1 MRRRAASV
9 ISRVLFA
16 VTLLSA
22 TPIQGIT
29 SVPITLDGVYGDWAG
44 PFSDP
49 TNMLGD
55 TIYPNDPDNP
65 NPAQNRDLVLT
76 GYTYDATNAYFYMR
90 RTTAGSNRVDYT
102 VYVDRNGDGIMGPND
117 YVAVFALNGSS
128 YNAGS
133 SGLFRYVPVVPAG
146 DVMGGDGESMP
157 GYEGAAV
164 PGAVVG
170 GFGSGVEFEGS
181 VRWTSIGLPVG
192 APLGLKFNAKGG
204 DNTGI
209 LDTTRRGVSIAPDRS
224 SGGTAGSTAVYT
236 HTVTNSGNA
245 TETIL
250 LEAVSSRGWVTE
262 VRDASGVTT
271 ITSLSVP
278 PGASRTIVVRV
289 DVPLGIADGTRDVT
303 TVRATLQSD
312 PAMTS
317 VVRDTTSIGPI
328 LVIPN
333 REGAMA
339 PGQIAAYTHTITN
352 NTDTTRTVALSTTSD
367 RGWYGAV
374 FAADGV
380 TPLPS
385 MILGPGAST
394 PVVLKVSVPATA
406 TVGTLDVTTLRAED
420 VDTPTARGTGTA
432 STTVRAPL
440 QVEPNRTTASGPGTV
455 VWFEHTVTNSWP
467 TTRSVSLSA
476 ANTGGWTVSVY
487 NASKSVTTST
497 VTLAPQGGSVTVQV
511 RVNVPAGA
519 AEGAV
524 TTTTLSAA
532 SAPHT
537 ASVTG
542 VTTVRRLTT
551 YADAGYASRS
561 TLFRLGETV
570 YARAGGLTSNQQVT
584 FRWVD
589 PTGAIVYT
597 SPTVTADT
605 QGTAV
610 SFRAIAPGAEVG
622 DWTLILRNNAGV
634 EITRSTFTVAYNG
647 TITHLSA
654 TDADPAGRPTTLT
667 AGIENRAGAPMAAST
682 LNYLVWWDADG
693 NGVFGPGDTWA
704 DDTGTGHAYVAPGA
718 HTTRQTSVPVIPANS
733 SWAETPWSIPS
744 ADLPFAG
751 TWRVTANWVA
761 DDGRIIDTRSSTF
774 TVKLATFAM
783 GISANSIDFGVVDP
797 GTSHD
802 SGPITITINASEPF
816 DLTKSVGGS
825 TASLGLTSDL
835 GDQLNQPSGPTTFL
849 DRFRI
854 DVPWS
859 TDPGPYTATVTYTI
873 VAR

>member
-1 MRRRAASV
+1 MV
-9 ISRVLFA
+9 SRVLFA

-29 SVPITLDGVYGDWAG
+29 SVPITLDGQFDDWAA

-49 TNMLGD
+49 ANMLGD
-55 TIYPNDPDNP
+55 TIYPNDPDDP

-76 GYTYDATNAYFYMR
+76 GYTYDATNAYFYLR

-102 VYVDRNGDGIMGPND
+102 VYLDRNGDGIMSAND
-117 YVAVFALNGSS
+117 YVALFAINGSS
-128 YNAGS
+128 FSAGN
-133 SGLFRYVPVVPAG
+133 SGLFRYVPVNPAG
-146 DVMGGDGESMP
+146 DVMGGDGQSMP
-157 GYEGAAV
+157 GSEGTDV
-164 PGAVVG
+164 PGAVLG

-181 VRWTSIGLPVG
+181 VRWTSLGLPSG

-204 DNTGI
+204 DNSGI
-209 LDTTRRGVSIAPDRS
+209 LNTIRRGVSIAPDRS
-224 SGGTAGSTAVYT
+224 SAGTMGSST
-236 HTVTNSGNA
+236 HYAHTLTNSGNA

-250 LEAVSSRGWVTE
+250 LEAVSSRGWTTE
-262 VRDASGVTT
+262 VREDGGSTP

-278 PGASRTIVVRV
+278 PGASRSIVVSV
-289 DVPLGIADGTRDVT
+289 AVPPTGIVDGTRDVT
-303 TVRATLQSD
+303 TVRATLTSD
-312 PAMTS
+312 PSVTS
-317 VVRDTTSIGPI
+317 TARNSTTIGPI

-333 REGAMA
+333 REGSMA
-339 PGQIAAYTHTITN
+339 PGQTAAYTHTITN
-352 NTDTTRTVALSTTSD
+352 NTDTTRTVALSATSD
-367 RGWYGAV
+367 RGWSGAV

-394 PVVLKVSVPATA
+394 PVVLKVSVPNTA
-406 TVGTLDVTTLRAED
+406 TIGVLGVTTLTAAD
-420 VDTPTARGTGTA
+420 VDVPAARGAGTA

-440 QVEPNRTTASGPGTV
+440 QVEPNQTTAAGPGTV
-455 VWFEHTVTNSWP
+455 VWFKHTVTNSWP

-476 ANTGGWTVSVY
+476 ANTGGWTVSVH
-487 NASKSVTTST
+487 NESKAIAMST

-524 TTTTLSAA
+524 TTTTLHAT

-537 ASVTG
+537 ASATSI
-542 VTTVRRLTT
+542 TTIRRVTT

-570 YARAGGLTSNQQVT
+570 YARAGVVDPNQKVT
-584 FRWVD
+584 FRWID
-589 PTGAIVYT
+589 PTGAIIFT

-605 QGTAV
+605 QRSAV
-610 SFRAIAPGAEVG
+610 SFYAIAPDAEVG
-622 DWTLILRNNAGV
+622 DWTLMVRDTAGA
-634 EITRSTFTVAYNG
+634 EIARSTFTVAYNG
-647 TITHLSA
+647 TIKNLSA

-667 AGIENRAGAPMAAST
+667 AEIENRAGAPMEAST
-682 LNYLVWWDADG
+682 LNYLVWWDANGD
-693 NGVFGPGDTWA
+693 GVFGPGDTWA
-704 DDTGTGHAYVAPGA
+704 DDSGAGHPYVASGT
-718 HTTRQTSVPVIPANS
+718 HTTRQTPVPVISANS

-744 ADLPFAG
+744 GDLPFAG
-751 TWRVTANWVA
+751 TWRVTASWVA
-761 DDGRIIDTRSSTF
+761 DDGRIIDTRASTF

-783 GISANSIDFGVVDP
+783 GISADSIDFGAVDP
-797 GTSHD
+797 GSSHD

-816 DLTKSVGGS
+816 DLTKSIGGS
-825 TASLGLTSDL
+825 TASIGLTSDL
-835 GDQLNQPSGPTTFL
+835 GDRLNQPSGPTTFL